1 MKICF
6 ISAEAEPFAKSGG
19 LGDVLGA
26 LPKALA
32 ERNEV
37 KVIMPKYK
45 FIPDRYAQNMR
56 QILSNVSVILG
67 WRRQSCNVWS
77 LSMNGVEYYFI
88 ESSYYF
94 GGDKIYDQFDLERFC
109 FFSKAALEILVHLD
123 YRPDVLHCNDWSTA
137 IVPVMLDCFYMGMGF
152 YRNMRTVITIHN
164 LQYQGIF
171 DIAEVMDKTGLP
183 GYYFSHDKLEFYGRA
198 NLLKGGIVYANEV
211 TTVSPSYAGEI
222 MSDEY
227 GEGLQ
232 SLMRARR
239 NHLHGILNGVDYT
252 TYNPET
258 DELIERNY
266 SVADYA
272 EGKAYNKKQLKKQL
286 GLPNTAVPL
295 IGLVSRLYDQKGL
308 DLITCVMEDIV
319 REDLQMVILGTG
331 DLRYEEAFRYYA
343 AEYREKVASVIGF
356 DNRLAHRIYAGCDLF
371 LMPSR
376 FEPCGLSQMISMK
389 YGTLPIVREVGGLK
403 DSVKSYNQYTGEGNG
418 FSFTNYNAHDML
430 YTLRRALHF
439 YYDDEKAFDRIIRNA
454 MAEDYSWAQ
463 SAKKYESIYEELI
476 N

>member
-1 MKICF
+1 
-6 ISAEAEPFAKSGG
+6 
-19 LGDVLGA
+19 
-26 LPKALA
+26 
-32 ERNEV
+32 
-37 KVIMPKYK
+37 
-45 FIPDRYAQNMR
+45 
-56 QILSNVSVILG
+56 
-67 WRRQSCNVWS
+67 
-77 LSMNGVEYYFI
+77 
-88 ESSYYF
+88 
-94 GGDKIYDQFDLERFC
+94 
-109 FFSKAALEILVHLD
+109 
-123 YRPDVLHCNDWSTA
+123 
-137 IVPVMLDCFYMGMGF
+137 
-152 YRNMRTVITIHN
+152 
-164 LQYQGIF
+164 
-171 DIAEVMDKTGLP
+171 
-183 GYYFSHDKLEFYGRA
+183 
-198 NLLKGGIVYANEV
+198 
-211 TTVSPSYAGEI
+211 
-222 MSDEY
+222 
-227 GEGLQ
+227 
-232 SLMRARR
+232 
-239 NHLHGILNGVDYT
+239 
-252 TYNPET
+252 
-258 DELIERNY
+258 
-266 SVADYA
+266 
-272 EGKAYNKKQLKKQL
+272 
-286 GLPNTAVPL
+286 
-295 IGLVSRLYDQKGL
+295 
-308 DLITCVMEDIV
+308 MEDIV